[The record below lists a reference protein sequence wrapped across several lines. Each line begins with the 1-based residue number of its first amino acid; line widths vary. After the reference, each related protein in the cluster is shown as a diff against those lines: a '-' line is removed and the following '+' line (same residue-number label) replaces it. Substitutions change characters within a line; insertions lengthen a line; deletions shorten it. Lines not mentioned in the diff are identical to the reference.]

1 MEDSLITMSELIN
14 KVVAACGVKPLIKKG
29 ALNLFMDMPCHLKM
43 VTKMAI
49 DEFVELYNASHD
61 TLIHS
66 PWLIDGDFKGIE
78 IYLKFAQ
85 TEEDLP
91 DVLVVS
97 SLQTVL
103 SRRFRETFIDTD
115 IYTGITSDDALKTI
129 PEMFSNPLRQS
140 NIGIY
145 AAGYWSV
152 ICDLS
157 IKPPYVPCPNRWSD
171 LVDPLYKNLITVPGY
186 KGSTSIAMLLMLM
199 KEQFG
204 SSAATDFAANIRN
217 IWDLDVIVKS
227 LDSNEPR
234 RTPFNLVPSAATIQL
249 PPQKRAAVLEFEDGP
264 LLAPM
269 HLFVKT
275 SRIEECRPIINYF
288 HSNIMQNALNCG
300 DFDLAGRVNWEKPF
314 SFPSWEYLLNND
326 FEELTTML
334 DAELQKG
341 LRSDVFQTC

>member
-14 KVVAACGVKPLIKKG
+14 KVVAACGAKPLIKKG
-29 ALNLFMDMPCHLKM
+29 AINLFMDMPCHLK
-43 VTKMAI
+43 VATKIVI
-49 DEFVELYNASHD
+49 DEFVEIYNASHD
-61 TLIHS
+61 IQIHS
-66 PWLIDGDFKGIE
+66 PLLIDGDFKGIE

-115 IYTGITSDDALKTI
+115 IYTGITSDEALKTM
-129 PEMFSNPLRQS
+129 PETFSNPLLQS

-152 ICDLS
+152 VCDLS

-186 KGSTSIAMLLMLM
+186 KGNASIATLLMLM

-217 IWDLDVIVKS
+217 IWDIDFILKN
-227 LDSNEPR
+227 LDSNEAR

-275 SRIEECRPIINYF
+275 SRIEECRPIISYF
-288 HSNIMQNALNCG
+288 HSNIMQNTLSRG
-300 DFDLAGRVNWEKPF
+300 DFDLTGHINWENPF

-326 FEELTTML
+326 YEELSATL

-341 LRSDVFQTC
+341 IRSDVFQQC

>member
-1 MEDSLITMSELIN
+1 MVDSLITMSELIN
-14 KVVAACGVKPLIKKG
+14 KVVAACGVKPMIKKE
-29 ALNLFMDMPCHLKM
+29 AINLFIDMPCHLKV

-49 DEFVELYNASHD
+49 EEFVELYNASHEIP
-61 TLIHS
+61 IHF
-66 PWLIDGDFKGIE
+66 PLLIDGDFKGID

-85 TEEDLP
+85 ADEDLP

-103 SRRFRETFIDTD
+103 SRRFREKFIDTD
-115 IYTGITSDDALKTI
+115 IYTGITSDDALKTM
-129 PEMFSNPLRQS
+129 PQTFSNPLRQS
-140 NIGIY
+140 NMGIY
-145 AAGYWSV
+145 ATGYWSV

-171 LVDPLYKNLITVPGY
+171 LVDPLYKNLITVPGH
-186 KGSTSIAMLLMLM
+186 KGSNSIAMLLLLM

-217 IWDLDVIVKS
+217 IWELDVILKS
-227 LDSNEPR
+227 LDSNEAR
-234 RTPFNLVPSAATIQL
+234 RTPFNIVPSAATIQL
-249 PPQKRAAVLEFEDGP
+249 PQQKRAAVLEFEDGP

-288 HSNIMQNALNCG
+288 HSNIMQNALSCG
-300 DFDLAGRVNWEKPF
+300 NFDLAGRVNWEKPF
-314 SFPSWEYLLNND
+314 SFPSWEYILNND
-326 FEELTTML
+326 YEELTTML
-334 DAELQKG
+334 DVELQKG
-341 LRSDVFQTC
+341 LRSDVFHQC